1 MIILEDFQDFLFCF
15 TLKWEEEE
23 EEEDCLK
30 TVIGFLRDSS
40 SRSSVGFSG
49 GFSGFPCAEGS
60 LFAGE
65 GGEDGEDGGFL
76 DAQHPWAFVKG
87 LAKNQ
92 DRQDR
97 QDWMRIVLLS
107 VNCFR

>member
-65 GGEDGEDGGFL
+65 GGGGWGGWGILGCSASVGVCEGVGQEPRSSGSPGLDEDRSAVG
-76 DAQHPWAFVKG
+76 
-87 LAKNQ
+87 
-92 DRQDR
+92 
-97 QDWMRIVLLS
+97 
-107 VNCFR
+107 